1 MPTLHYFLL
10 KLKAMKKL
18 TILGVAFLTFS
29 VFAFN
34 DISHMLLVDILSD
47 TPTETVESIPV
58 IEPVIETPVDTN
70 VVATD
75 ETISIPLAEEII
87 PATGDVPTE
96 TNTTPVV
103 DADPATPVVVIP
115 DCEPELAPVV
125 APAVAVEP
133 IEKPAAEVIIP
144 VEASLETP
152 TTEVSTEIPTPV
164 DAPVIVTPPEI
175 PAEAVVP
182 AETSTVEVV
191 VPAETPSEIP
201 DVVAPVEEV
210 TAPTVPVCIPK
221 QTTPVVV
228 KPIEE
233 TPVKKIEPE
242 VPFVDLYVPE
252 LTSKEE
258 VVIDSTAVQSCNT
271 ESFAAEIQGGHSQ
284 VIPLLLQGS
293 GNSDNSVK
301 IGDVPKGSILTFV
314 SNGLTEITG
323 INFDNLMISA
333 DVALDAQKGSF
344 NVPIIYSVTSKGE
357 VSNAMCQLNLVI
369 Q

>member
-1 MPTLHYFLL
+1 MPPLRYFLL

-18 TILGVAFLTFS
+18 TILGVVFLTFS
-29 VFAFN
+29 VIALS

-75 ETISIPLAEEII
+75 ETVSMSLAEEII
-87 PATGDVPTE
+87 PATGDIPTE
-96 TNTTPVV
+96 TSTIPIV
-103 DADPATPVVVIP
+103 DAEPATPAVVIP
-115 DCEPELAPVV
+115 DCEPEVTPVVAPVV
-125 APAVAVEP
+125 AVEP
-133 IEKPAAEVIIP
+133 AEKLAAEIIIP
-144 VEASLETP
+144 VETSLEAP
-152 TTEVSTEIPTPV
+152 ATEIPTPIDV
-164 DAPVIVTPPEI
+164 PVIVATPEI

-182 AETSTVEVV
+182 AETPTVEVTTPV
-191 VPAETPSEIP
+191 EVPTEIP
-201 DVVAPVEEV
+201 AVVAPVEEI

-221 QTTPVVV
+221 QTASIPE
-228 KPIEE
+228 PIEE
-233 TPVKKIEPE
+233 TPIKKIVPE

-252 LTSKEE
+252 LTTEE
-258 VVIDSTAVQSCNT
+258 KVIIDSTAVQSCNA
-271 ESFAAEIQGGHSQ
+271 ESFVTEIQGGHSQ
-284 VIPLLLQGS
+284 IIPLFLQGS
-293 GNSDNSVK
+293 GSSDNSVK

-314 SNGLTEITG
+314 ANGLTEITG

-333 DVALDAQKGSF
+333 DIAPDAQKGSF
-344 NVPIIYSVTSKGE
+344 NVPIIYSTTSKNE